1 MVSISKKS
9 LILLTGATG
18 FLGSHIL
25 DKLVINGY
33 NVAILKRSWSDTW
46 RVNHLLDKI
55 KTFDLDLISLEEI
68 FQSIKPEYV
77 IHLATLYSK
86 FDNDADIDNTYK
98 SNVTFPAD
106 LLEIGVKY
114 GLKGFINTGTFFEY
128 DCTQQPINENNPI
141 KPFNLYAQTKLDFE
155 LILKSY
161 SEQININTFRIFSP
175 YGERDNNKLIP
186 MLIQKALSNQT
197 IQLSDG
203 MQKLDFIYALDV
215 ANAYIDA
222 LKVMLLKENL
232 KSYDVYNLGSGT
244 PISVREIVSVVEQNL
259 GEHINVV
266 WGNPSTVDIPIAY
279 ADLTKIKKELSWIPS
294 YSIHEGIANTI
305 KYYRNKDIG

>member
-1 MVSISKKS
+1 MSISKKS

-25 DKLVINGY
+25 DKLVENGY

-46 RVNHLLDKI
+46 RINYLLDQIKI
-55 KTFDLDLISLEEI
+55 FNLDLTSLEEI

-86 FDNDADIDNTYK
+86 FDSDADIDNMHK
-98 SNVTFPAD
+98 SNVYFPAD
-106 LLEIGVKY
+106 LLEIGVKH

-161 SEQININTFRIFSP
+161 SEKINISTFRIFSP

-186 MLIQKALSNQT
+186 MLIQKALSKQT

-215 ANAYIDA
+215 AGVYIEA

-232 KSYDVYNLGSGT
+232 GSYNVYNLGSGT
-244 PISVREIVSVVEQNL
+244 PTSVREVVSVVEQNL
-259 GEHINVV
+259 GEHIDVV
-266 WGNPSTVDIPIAY
+266 WGDPSTVDIPIAY
-279 ADLTKIKKELSWIPS
+279 ADLSKIKKELSWIPS
-294 YSIHEGIANTI
+294 YSIHQGIANTI
-305 KYYRNKDIG
+305 EYYRNKDI

>member
-1 MVSISKKS
+1 VSISKKS

-25 DKLVINGY
+25 DKLVENGY

-46 RVNHLLDKI
+46 RINYLLDQI
-55 KTFDLDLISLEEI
+55 TIFNLDLISLEEI

-86 FDNDADIDNTYK
+86 FDSDADIDNTYK
-98 SNVTFPAD
+98 SNVSFPAD
-106 LLEIGVKY
+106 LLEIGVKH

-161 SEQININTFRIFSP
+161 SEKININTFRIFSP

-186 MLIQKALSNQT
+186 MLIQKALSKQT

-215 ANAYIDA
+215 ADAYIEA

-232 KSYDVYNLGSGT
+232 GSYNVYNLGSGT
-244 PISVREIVSVVEQNL
+244 PISVREVVSVVEQNL
-259 GEHINVV
+259 GEHIDVV
-266 WGNPSTVDIPIAY
+266 WGDPSTVDIPIAY
-279 ADLTKIKKELSWIPS
+279 ADLSKIKKELSWIPS
-294 YSIHEGIANTI
+294 YSIHQGIANTI
-305 KYYRNKDIG
+305 DYYRNKDI

>member
-1 MVSISKKS
+1 VSISKKS

-25 DKLVINGY
+25 DKLVKNGY

-46 RVNHLLDKI
+46 RINHLLDQI
-55 KTFDLDLISLEEI
+55 KTFSLDLTSLEEI

-98 SNVTFPAD
+98 SNVSFPAD

-128 DCTQQPINENNPI
+128 DCTQQPINEENSI

-161 SEQININTFRIFSP
+161 SEKININTFRIFSP

-186 MLIQKALSNQT
+186 MLIQKALSKQT

-215 ANAYIDA
+215 ANAYIEA

-232 KSYDVYNLGSGT
+232 GSYNVYNLGSGI
-244 PISVREIVSVVEQNL
+244 PISVREVVSVVEQNF
-259 GEHINVV
+259 GKHIDVV
-266 WGNPSTVDIPIAY
+266 WGDPSIVDIPIAY
-279 ADLTKIKKELSWIPS
+279 ADLSKIKKELSWIPS
-294 YSIHEGIANTI
+294 YSIHQGIANTI
-305 KYYRNKDIG
+305 EYYRNKDIG

>member
-1 MVSISKKS
+1 MSKKS
-9 LILLTGATG
+9 SILLTGATG

-25 DKLVINGY
+25 DKLVENGY

-46 RVNHLLDKI
+46 RIDCLIDQIKI
-55 KTFDLDLISLEEI
+55 FNLDLISLEEI

-86 FDNDADIDNTYK
+86 FDSGADMDNMYK
-98 SNVTFPAD
+98 SNVSFPAD
-106 LLEIGVKY
+106 LLEIGAKY

-161 SEQININTFRIFSP
+161 SEKMNINTFRIFSP

-186 MLIQKALSNQT
+186 MLIQKALSKQT

-215 ANAYIDA
+215 ADAYIGA

-232 KSYDVYNLGSGT
+232 SSYNVYNLGSGI
-244 PISVREIVSVVEQNL
+244 PISVREVVSVVEQNL
-259 GEHINVV
+259 GEHVDVV
-266 WGNPSTVDIPIAY
+266 WGDPSTVDIPIAY
-279 ADLTKIKKELSWIPS
+279 ADLSKIKKELSWFPS
-294 YSIHEGIANTI
+294 YSIHQGMANTI
-305 KYYRNKDIG
+305 EYYRNKEIG

>member
-1 MVSISKKS
+1 MSISKQGI
-9 LILLTGATG
+9 ILLTGATG

-25 DKLVINGY
+25 DKLVKNDY

-46 RVNHLLDKI
+46 RINHLLDKI
-55 KTFDLDLISLEEI
+55 KVFDLDLTSLEKI
-68 FQSIKPEYV
+68 FQSVKPEYI
-77 IHLATLYSK
+77 IHLATSYSK
-86 FDNDADIDNTYK
+86 FDSDVDMNNMRKANIL
-98 SNVTFPAD
+98 FPVE
-106 LLEIGVKY
+106 LLEVGVKY

-128 DCTQQPINENNPI
+128 DCSQQPINEDSPI
-141 KPFNLYAQTKLDFE
+141 SPFNLYAQTKLDFE

-161 SEQININTFRIFSP
+161 SEEININTFRIFSP

-186 MLIQKALSNQT
+186 MLIQKALSKQI

-203 MQKLDFIYALDV
+203 MQKLDFIYASDV
-215 ANAYIDA
+215 ADAYSEA
-222 LKVMLLKENL
+222 LKVMILKEKL
-232 KSYDVYNLGSGT
+232 GSYNVYNLGSGT